1 MFVSSIVWYNW
12 QMVILVVAH
21 ASLIMAYKLCR
32 ITTWL
37 VIIIN
42 YPHFALMCV
51 ITYAYVNNIA
61 SVPTLPILPVH
72 QLTFTMLSY
81 RCRWH
86 WNNIASVCWQ
96 LLTMPSFWSPLM
108 LICQWCIESFDVVI
122 FSTMLTLSDC
132 YLHVLISWK
141 QLLSHTLT

>member
-1 MFVSSIVWYNW
+1 
-12 QMVILVVAH
+12 MVILVVAH

-61 SVPTLPILPVH
+61 SVPTLPIL
-72 QLTFTMLSY
+72 LFTS
-81 RCRWH
+81 
-86 WNNIASVCWQ
+86 S
-96 LLTMPSFWSPLM
+96 PSLCC
-108 LICQWCIESFDVVI
+108 LIGADDIG
-122 FSTMLTLSDC
+122 TTLHL
-132 YLHVLISWK
+132 YVGNY
-141 QLLSHTLT
+141 